1 MNLEFKEGLRPD
13 EKGPRNIAVLLFL
26 SSLLV
31 ASMGW
36 QDWQLHHEG
45 LSDGEI
51 EVFLKTPNNQEGEP
65 TTVEQYRDFEDEVRS
80 QNGYL
85 LRSLS
90 LLASSGCLLM
100 GSLLLYRLQRLGA
113 QLCVTGAAIGLVGGV
128 WGSVIINRSAAAFL
142 GEALVLTYEIWVYLC
157 GSLMGLCLAMAA
169 LPLLNAKAK
178 LALKPRVALAQSE
191 EE

>member
-1 MNLEFKEGLRPD
+1 MNPEFGEGLRPD

-31 ASMGW
+31 AGMGW

-65 TTVEQYRDFEDEVRS
+65 TTVEQYRDFEDDVRT

-90 LLASSGCLLM
+90 LLSSSGCLLM
-100 GSLLLYRLQRLGA
+100 GSLLLFRLHRLGA
-113 QLCVTGAAIGLVGGV
+113 QLCVTGASIGLVGGV

-178 LALKPRVALAQSE
+178 LALKPRVTLAQSE

>member
-1 MNLEFKEGLRPD
+1 MTPDVFDPLRPD

-31 ASMGW
+31 AGMGW
-36 QDWQLHHEG
+36 QDWQLHHDG

-65 TTVEQYRDFEDEVRS
+65 TTLDQYRDFEQDVRS
-80 QNGYL
+80 KNGYL
-85 LRSLS
+85 IRSLS
-90 LLASSGCLLM
+90 LLSASGCLLV
-100 GSLLLYRLQRLGA
+100 GAVLLHRLRRIGA
-113 QLCVTGAAIGLVGGV
+113 QLCVTGATVGLVGGV
-128 WGSVIINRSAAAFL
+128 WGSVIINRSASDFL

-157 GSLMGLCLAMAA
+157 GTLMGLCLAMAA

-178 LALKPRVALAQSE
+178 LALHPRVVLLQSE